1 MLSWEEEQLQEPCS
15 TQPAEQMQKQQSLEY
30 KRIVIEC
37 CQLPIM
43 HISKTLQYNAIS
55 NKSDYSTC
63 GEEPSE
69 LTARAIL
76 AGCVCVAVRDET
88 GDGGE

>member
-1 MLSWEEEQLQEPCS
+1 
-15 TQPAEQMQKQQSLEY
+15 
-30 KRIVIEC
+30 
-37 CQLPIM
+37 M

-76 AGCVCVAVRDET
+76 AGCVCVAVCDET